1 MIFIIVKI
9 IICSIR
15 KKKAGM
21 YDWPAPLFLV
31 IIPIIITVYIIR
43 GTLIENDRYN
53 RYARGESLSAKGSF
67 YLDSVDY
74 GRGGPY
80 YTFKVD
86 NILFEG
92 IRWDAGDAVS
102 QIENGSLVEIHY
114 LFGDGEEPIVIIDI
128 FVFFDQ

>member
-21 YDWPAPLFLV
+21 YDWPAPLSLV

-114 LFGDGEEPIVIIDI
+114 LFGDGEEPIIIIDI